1 MSPQNEKDSDK
12 QVLLKAPLPYYKKI
26 AHMSQ
31 NFPVKEFVTEELII
45 TGVRIQIL
53 FQKEVSK

>member
-1 MSPQNEKDSDK
+1 MSSQKEKDSDK
-12 QVLLKAPLPYYKKI
+12 QVLQTKF

-45 TGVRIQIL
+45 AGVRIQIL